1 MGIRRHVAPLSQPRF
16 TAADA
21 DIGTHPSSFS
31 AVESLPSG
39 SDGVPGVAR
48 ACHKAR
54 MTATASQKPL
64 VCTWCRDWVLAS
76 PIPKFQENSAV
87 SKLGKTRPGSGVPWS
102 ETSAEV
108 EVDASGFRR
117 LLSQIRS
124 EQRPTGGSHTSHNHH
139 SQPVMRGFPM
149 AAIADFRLCEDW
161 AAS

>member
-1 MGIRRHVAPLSQPRF
+1 MYLV
-16 TAADA
+16 
-21 DIGTHPSSFS
+21 
-31 AVESLPSG
+31 SL
-39 SDGVPGVAR
+39 VLVAR
-48 ACHKAR
+48 AR

-108 EVDASGFRR
+108 EVDASGFGR

-124 EQRPTGGSHTSHNHH
+124 EQHRSSK
-139 SQPVMRGFPM
+139 SESRGN
-149 AAIADFRLCEDW
+149 RNRVE
-161 AAS
+161 ASPISPYLVGAG